1 MSSVLFIGGTG
12 QISLPCVARAA
23 AEGHEVTVL
32 NRGETSVPLPDG
44 VKSLVGDM
52 AAENPYAALEGKSF
66 DVICQFKAFT
76 PDQVERDIAA
86 FSGRVGQYVFISSAS
101 VYEKPARHYV
111 ITEKTPTVNPFWKYS
126 QDKIAC
132 EAMLKANKSFPWT
145 IVRPSHTMRVG
156 LPTQLVEG
164 DDLGRRMI
172 EGKPVLV
179 SGDGTSPW
187 TLTRPVDFAVPFVR
201 LFGKD
206 GAVHEDFHITQDRAY
221 TWDQIYHAL
230 ARGLGV
236 EPNIVHVPAETIL
249 RYQPDWAGPLMG
261 DKMWA
266 ALFDNSKIKALVG
279 DFDCESDI
287 EKVVADS
294 VTNFKARA
302 AKSPVPVAPY
312 EDLMDRIAKE
322 QAALGR

>member
-12 QISLPCVARAA
+12 QISLPCVDRAV
-23 AEGHEVTVL
+23 AEGHDVTVL
-32 NRGETSVPLPDG
+32 NRGETSVSLPDG
-44 VKSLVGDM
+44 VTSVIGDM
-52 AAENPYAALEGKSF
+52 GDEDPYRALEGISF

-86 FSGRVGQYVFISSAS
+86 FSGRVGQYIFISSAS

-111 ITEKTPTVNPFWKYS
+111 ITEKTPTVNPYWKYS

-132 EAMLKANKSFPWT
+132 EAVLKKDKSFPWT

-156 LPTQLVEG
+156 LPTQISEA
-164 DDLGRRMI
+164 DDLGRRI
-172 EGKPVLV
+172 LEGKPILV

-201 LFGKD
+201 LFGKQ
-206 GAVHEDFHITQDRAY
+206 GALHEDFHITQDRAY

-230 ARGLGV
+230 GRGLGV
-236 EPNIVHVPAETIL
+236 EPHIVHVPTETLI
-249 RYQPDWAGPLMG
+249 RYEPEWTGPLMG
-261 DKMWA
+261 DKTWS

-279 DFDCESDI
+279 DFACESDLD
-287 EKVVADS
+287 KVVADS
-294 VTNFKARA
+294 VANFKARA
-302 AKSPVPVAPY
+302 AKGPIPVKPY
-312 EDLMDRIAKE
+312 EALIDRIARE
-322 QAALGR
+322 QSSLGS